1 MMRAAHSIKGAAR
14 VVGVDPAVSVAHVM
28 EDCFVAA
35 QKGALSLTPADV
47 DVLLRGVDLL
57 GRISEATR
65 DPKLNL
71 ATEFETAVNSQV
83 VELQAML
90 GRGDKPAPAAGP
102 AASAVAASPERDAP
116 AAASLP
122 PTAESPG
129 LRSADTMT
137 LLFPETLDARAAEE
151 LRKEFLAASEQ
162 GCTSV
167 RLDLRAT
174 KDLDVQGLA
183 FLAVLPLH
191 VAKVGRPHIHLAGL
205 SAEMDTVLK
214 VTGLSKPYAASPGVS
229 PEDK

>member
-1 MMRAAHSIKGAAR
+1 
-14 VVGVDPAVSVAHVM
+14 M

-35 QKGALSLTPADV
+35 QKGALSLSPADV

-65 DPKLNL
+65 EPKLDL
-71 ATEFETAVNSQV
+71 AKEFETAVNAQV
-83 VELQAML
+83 AELQAML
-90 GRGDKPAPAAGP
+90 GRKDKPVTAPAT
-102 AASAVAASPERDAP
+102 AASAVATSPQRDAP
-116 AAASLP
+116 V
-122 PTAESPG
+122 
-129 LRSADTMT
+129 DTMT
-137 LLFPETLDARAAEE
+137 IHFPEILDARAAEE

-191 VAKVGRPHIHLAGL
+191 VTKVGRPHIRLAGL
-205 SAEMDTVLK
+205 SAEMETVLK
-214 VTGLSKPYAASPGVS
+214 VTGLSEPYAASPGVS